1 MNKQEFIDMINNK
14 VDYISSTYNDVLS
27 VVDDISDDLEC
38 SIKADLKVDTIFITI
53 DELRLN
59 TNFSV
64 DQFRTRLEQIGNVED
79 TVLAFLSSMV
89 K

>member
-1 MNKQEFIDMINNK
+1 MNKQEFIDVINNK

-27 VVDDISDDLEC
+27 VVDDINNNLEC
-38 SIKADLKVDTIFITI
+38 SIKADLKVDTIFINI
-53 DELRLN
+53 EELRLS
-59 TNFSV
+59 TYFSV
-64 DQFRTRLEQIGNVED
+64 DQFRTRLQQIGNVEG